1 MQASHEL
8 SRVSVSFDEPNLVS
22 HAGLVPVAELA
33 QRLQVGERIDAA
45 VTVAGSVGANSGAKA
60 LTLIGSVLAGG
71 DCIDDVN
78 LLRSGALPELFDG
91 VRAPSTVGSWL
102 RALRWGHVRQLDA
115 VVRTLLVQA
124 WRAGAG
130 PAPGADVTVD
140 LDSTICEVYGLA
152 KQGAARA
159 TPGCAAITRCWP
171 AAPVTRPVAA
181 PPSCCTPGCAAAT
194 PARAAARAR
203 SLPRCWPGC
212 ATPYQPTGPAGR
224 AR

>member
-45 VTVAGSVGANSGAKA
+45 VTLAGSVGANSGAKA

-71 DCIDDVN
+71 DCIDDVD

-91 VRAPSTVGSWL
+91 VRARP
-102 RALRWGHVRQLDA
+102 RWGPGCGRC
-115 VVRTLLVQA
+115 
-124 WRAGAG
+124 AGGMSASSTRSPGRCWSGRGG
-130 PAPGADVTVD
+130 PAPARPP
-140 LDSTICEVYGLA
+140 GLTSRWTWTRPSA
-152 KQGAARA
+152 RCTGWPNRARPAAI
-159 TPGCAAITRCWP
+159 PGCVAITRCWP
-171 AAPVTRPVAA
+171 AAPVTRPAAA

-194 PARAAARAR
+194 PGRAAAPAR
-203 SLPRCWPGC
+203 SWPRC
-212 ATPYQPTGPAGR
+212 
-224 AR
+224 